1 MTLPTQWPSRY
12 QFWLRDRLTQYLIT
26 DVAEDDSSRAGLV
39 KIGQLQEDYTRLRI
53 AVEVHENDPDDD
65 RDWHHNL
72 IEENAQEDNR
82 RFRQVI
88 GGGRSYWNRRFC
100 LMVHIFLDNLTR
112 EEATRIKGAVMH
124 RIEQAIVDAQDCNGL
139 TDSAGEVA
147 LEGAIVR
154 ENGQLA
160 GDDTFPIWRYKAW
173 IQYKT
178 MRPRKNPPRP

>member
-1 MTLPTQWPSRY
+1 
-12 QFWLRDRLTQYLIT
+12 
-26 DVAEDDSSRAGLV
+26 
-39 KIGQLQEDYTRLRI
+39 
-53 AVEVHENDPDDD
+53 
-65 RDWHHNL
+65 
-72 IEENAQEDNR
+72 
-82 RFRQVI
+82 
-88 GGGRSYWNRRFC
+88 
-100 LMVHIFLDNLTR
+100 
-112 EEATRIKGAVMH
+112 MH

-178 MRPRKNPPRP
+178 MRPRKHPSHP

>member
-1 MTLPTQWPSRY
+1 MTLPTQWPSLY

-26 DVAEDDSSRAGLV
+26 NVAEDDPSRAGLV

-53 AVEVHENDPDDD
+53 AVEGHENDPDDD

-72 IEENAQEDNR
+72 LEENAPEDNR

-88 GGGRSYWNRRFC
+88 GGGRSYWNRRFSV
-100 LMVHIFLDNLTR
+100 MIHIFLDNITR
-112 EEATRIKGAVMH
+112 DEATAIKGAVMH

-139 TDSAGEVA
+139 KDTAGEMA
-147 LEGAIVR
+147 FEGAIVR
-154 ENGQLA
+154 EVGSLA

-178 MRPRKNPPRP
+178 MRPRRNPPQP